1 MPASG
6 SMYQSVS
13 MPSCCSPLELLPWFT
28 TQMLNHV
35 GLVILPSGF
44 SEIRTS
50 FRGIPARKPV
60 CANACPEM
68 LPASKLAVR
77 QNSAAFIRGYADSGL
92 GEEKKR
98 ESRESPI
105 IWTGFGVPLSLPRDN
120 GNPTWRCE
128 RSQPV

>member
-1 MPASG
+1 MSLANELSQTPSMPASG
-6 SMYQSVS
+6 SIYHSVS

-44 SEIRTS
+44 SAIRTS
-50 FRGIPARKPV
+50 FRGMPARKLA

-77 QNSAAFIRGYADSGL
+77 QNIAAFMGGMLIEGYF
-92 GEEKKR
+92 GE
-98 ESRESPI
+98 
-105 IWTGFGVPLSLPRDN
+105 
-120 GNPTWRCE
+120 
-128 RSQPV
+128 